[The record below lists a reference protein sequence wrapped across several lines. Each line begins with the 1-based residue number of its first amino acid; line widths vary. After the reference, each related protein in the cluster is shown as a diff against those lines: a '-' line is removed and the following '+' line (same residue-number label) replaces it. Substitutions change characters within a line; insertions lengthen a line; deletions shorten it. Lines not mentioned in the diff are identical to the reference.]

1 MTGIGDKKSGER
13 GNILLVVVFLATAIA
28 GLAAISSGRVVS
40 ESRLQ
45 TALEGETRAYNSA
58 YAQLH
63 LAMNVVN
70 TSAYDD
76 GNQIKT
82 TDFREV
88 YATLIEEWMGY
99 HDSKAILKGEFPTL
113 GLFA

>member
-1 MTGIGDKKSGER
+1 MTGIGEKKRAER

-58 YAQLH
+58 YAQIH

-70 TSAYDD
+70 AAAYDAD
-76 GNQIKT
+76 NHNHHRALRRGVRCFGRPT
-82 TDFREV
+82 
-88 YATLIEEWMGY
+88 IE
-99 HDSKAILKGEFPTL
+99 
-113 GLFA
+113 